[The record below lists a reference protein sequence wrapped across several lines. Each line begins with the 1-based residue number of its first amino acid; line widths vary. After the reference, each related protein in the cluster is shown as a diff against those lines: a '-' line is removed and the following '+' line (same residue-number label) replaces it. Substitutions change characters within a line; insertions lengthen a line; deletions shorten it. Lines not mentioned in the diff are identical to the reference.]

1 MAQESFQESFNVREG
16 IAGGLGGVRGDVS
29 RRGDVRQ
36 MIVFSLAAIPM
47 GVIGAICAWALYHLI
62 NIITGL
68 AFYGKLMLQTPVY
81 PPDHGLGLKALII
94 PVVGALIVG
103 VMARYGTDR
112 IRGHGIPEAMEA
124 VLAKESRINLKVAIF
139 KPISAAVAVGS
150 GGPFGAEGPI
160 IQTGGAIGS
169 LIGQTFHL
177 TSHERRTLLACGAA
191 AGMVG
196 IFNTPMAAV
205 ALALELLLF
214 EFRARSLVPV
224 IIASAVAAGCRTY
237 LLGSAVMF
245 HVSVPV
251 TLGSAVNL
259 FWLVPLGFIVGVAAV
274 IMSKSLNWIEEYFDR
289 LPVSLLFKP
298 AMGAV
303 VLGLV
308 ALVEPRVLGMGY
320 TVITGILDGAYSNPA
335 VAILAIGKA
344 VALVFSL
351 GAGTSGGLLA
361 PMLLVGAGIGVGYGR
376 VLNGAIPGIGL
387 SPSMCGI
394 VSMSALFASAAR
406 APLTS
411 VLFAFELTGNSHTIV
426 PLMIGCMA
434 ADLTTRALMRES
446 VMTER
451 LVRRGLRISQDLEIN
466 HLATLSV
473 RAVMSAPVA
482 ALNASMSVA
491 DALRLLAGAPGRP
504 ISASTPASTPAA
516 VGVAAP
522 TNADRTDPASPA
534 GIASNGAKAESRI
547 DAIADVTAD
556 VGGDPHDSGGSG
568 PSAPRQQWTFPVV
581 DDAGALVG
589 IVTRGNLLDAAAD
602 AHRLTQPVS
611 AIAVR
616 DPQVAAPDESLADAL
631 EKLIAGDFALLPVIS
646 EDGSRRIIGAFTRG
660 DAVRARKVIED
671 QASRRMRFIGQRGAT
686 ERAGE

>member
-1 MAQESFQESFNVREG
+1 MAQESFRESFNVREG

-47 GVIGAICAWALYHLI
+47 GVIGAVCAWALYHLI
-62 NIITGL
+62 NIFTGF

-81 PPDHGLGLKALII
+81 PPAHGLGIMALII

-124 VLAKESRINLKVAIF
+124 VLARESRINLKVAIF

-169 LIGQTFHL
+169 LIGQAFHL
-177 TSHERRTLLACGAA
+177 TSHERRILLACGAA

-224 IIASAVAAGCRTY
+224 IIASAVAAGCRTV

-251 TLGSAVNL
+251 TLGSAANL
-259 FWLVPLGFIVGVAAV
+259 FWLVPLGIIVGVVAV

-289 LPVSLLFKP
+289 LPVTLLVKP

-308 ALVEPRVLGMGY
+308 AMVEPRVLGMGY
-320 TVITGILDGAYSNPA
+320 TVITNILDGAYNNPT
-335 VAILAIGKA
+335 VALLAIGKA

-361 PMLLVGAGIGVGYGR
+361 PMLMIGAGLGVGYGR
-376 VLNGAIPGIGL
+376 ALNGIIPGLGL

-394 VSMSALFASAAR
+394 VAMSGLFASAAR

-411 VLFAFELTGNSHTIV
+411 FLFAFELTGNAHAIV

-434 ADLTTRALMRES
+434 ADVTARALSRES

-451 LVRRGLRISQDLEIN
+451 LVRRGLRISQDLEVN
-466 HLATLSV
+466 HLAALSV

-482 ALNASMSVA
+482 ALSATMPLG
-491 DALRLLAGAPGRP
+491 DALRLLAGAAMR
-504 ISASTPASTPAA
+504 AEPAA

-522 TNADRTDPASPA
+522 ATGADQTDLATSGVSADGATPEADAHTSDDHA
-534 GIASNGAKAESRI
+534 GESRQHGLSI
-547 DAIADVTAD
+547 
-556 VGGDPHDSGGSG
+556 
-568 PSAPRQQWTFPVV
+568 PRKQWTFPVV
-581 DDAGALVG
+581 DEAGALVG
-589 IVTRGNLLDAAAD
+589 VVSRGDLLDAAAD
-602 AHRLTQPVS
+602 PSHLRKPIGAFG
-611 AIAVR
+611 VR
-616 DPQVAAPDESLADAL
+616 QPQVATPDEPVSDAL
-631 EKLIAGDFALLPVIS
+631 ARLTAGDFALLPVVS
-646 EDGSRRIIGAFTRG
+646 GDGSMRIIGSFTRA
-660 DAVRARKVIED
+660 DAVRARRVIEE
-671 QASRRMRFIGQRGAT
+671 QAARRERTLGRRGAVT
-686 ERAGE
+686 GGGD

>member
-36 MIVFSLAAIPM
+36 IIVFSLAAIPM
-47 GVIGAICAWALYHLI
+47 GVIGAVCAWALYHLI
-62 NIITGL
+62 NIFTGL

-81 PPDHGLGLKALII
+81 PPAHGLGIKALII
-94 PVVGALIVG
+94 PVVGALLVG

-139 KPISAAVAVGS
+139 KPISAAIAVGS

-169 LIGQTFHL
+169 LIGQAFHL
-177 TSHERRTLLACGAA
+177 TSHERRILLACGAA

-224 IIASAVAAGCRTY
+224 IIASAVAAGCRTV

-245 HVSVPV
+245 HVTVPV
-251 TLGSAVNL
+251 TLGSAANL
-259 FWLVPLGFIVGVAAV
+259 FWLVPLGIMVGVVAV

-289 LPVSLLFKP
+289 LPVTLLVKP

-308 ALVEPRVLGMGY
+308 AMVEPRVLGMGY
-320 TVITGILDGAYSNPA
+320 TVITSILDGAYSNPT
-335 VAILAIGKA
+335 VALLAIGKA

-361 PMLLVGAGIGVGYGR
+361 PMLLIGAGMGVGYGR
-376 VLNGAIPGIGL
+376 ALNSFIPGLGL

-394 VSMSALFASAAR
+394 VAMSGLFASAAR

-411 VLFAFELTGNSHTIV
+411 FLFAFELTGNVHAIV

-434 ADLTTRALMRES
+434 ADVTARALSRES

-466 HLATLSV
+466 HLAALSV

-482 ALNASMSVA
+482 ALSASMPLG
-491 DALRLLAGAPGRP
+491 DALRLLAGAAMR
-504 ISASTPASTPAA
+504 TEPAA

-522 TNADRTDPASPA
+522 ATGSDQ
-534 GIASNGAKAESRI
+534 
-547 DAIADVTAD
+547 ADVVLSGASANGVSSDAD
-556 VGGDPHDSGGSG
+556 ASDGAGHDGADGNKLSI
-568 PSAPRQQWTFPVV
+568 PRKQWTFPIV
-581 DDAGALVG
+581 DEAGALVG
-589 IVTRGNLLDAAAD
+589 VVSRGDLLDAAAD
-602 AHRLTQPVS
+602 PSQMRQPIS
-611 AIAVR
+611 AFAVR
-616 DPQVAAPDESLADAL
+616 EAQVATPDEPVADAL
-631 EKLIAGDFALLPVIS
+631 ARLVAGGFALLPVVS
-646 EDGSRRIIGAFTRG
+646 GDGSKRIIGSFTRT
-660 DAVRARKVIED
+660 DAVRARRVIEE
-671 QASRRMRFIGQRGAT
+671 QASRRERTIGQRRGAAVT
-686 ERAGE
+686 GD